1 MSQPPG
7 VCSPTT
13 RSSVSPGCRSRSETE
28 QTPGVRADKRAV
40 LKQEA
45 GCCVST
51 VARTCLGKL
60 LPKLSAEGLRVETAR
75 YVAKHAIHVVS
86 RPTRHPRPHFPR
98 LVPHACFMAPRRL
111 SAQLCKGSFECSVVL
126 TGPLVLCGEVVLCFE
141 CSRHLSTCRAL
152 SSTPHQYDQ
161 SKKGDSTESGAALL
175 QLVAN
180 AQTNTIV
187 SAHALSP
194 NVQHDS
200 TALRGEIKG
209 IWVAPGPPRDLYCIG
224 HTIESLE
231 NGRVHARMR
240 PSRCWY
246 RLRSPKATLLRD
258 HPQA

>member
-1 MSQPPG
+1 VSQPPG

-28 QTPGVRADKRAV
+28 QTP
-40 LKQEA
+40 

-161 SKKGDSTESGAALL
+161 SKKAIQQRVELPCFSWWQTHKRTPSCLHTHSHRTFSMIQQRCEERLKASGLPR
-175 QLVAN
+175 VRPE
-180 AQTNTIV
+180 TCIV
-187 SAHALSP
+187 SGTRS
-194 NVQHDS
+194 
-200 TALRGEIKG
+200 
-209 IWVAPGPPRDLYCIG
+209 
-224 HTIESLE
+224 
-231 NGRVHARMR
+231 RV
-240 PSRCWY
+240 
-246 RLRSPKATLLRD
+246 
-258 HPQA
+258 